1 MRGIGIVFR
10 REMAAYFTSPIAY
23 LIAAAFLLVTAL
35 IFNTNLTLSVTQN
48 PVNVAEVPNALAF
61 FMIFFGPV
69 LTMRLLA
76 EEAREG
82 TMELLLTAPVS
93 EWAIVV
99 GKFFG
104 AWAYYSLLLLL
115 TLVYQVILILATSPE
130 VGQAISAYIGI
141 WLYGGAVLAIGL
153 LFSALTDSQAL
164 AAFLSIAVLTL
175 LYLGEAAGQIVANLD
190 LAALIRTLTLPGHYV
205 GSFAVGLVRFE
216 DIVFF
221 SGVIIIMLYG
231 ALRAL
236 EAHRTGGVGFKA
248 RSLRSLGGTVIG
260 LAVLA
265 VLIGGV
271 YVASANAAITL
282 DMTESRQYSL
292 SPETRS
298 VLNRVEQAGREIRIT
313 GFYSAA
319 TIGYRQLDDAIARLY
334 EAETD
339 GLISREYHDPTENV
353 TLAEQFNVQIDGE
366 LFVSYLDE
374 AGRVDFST
382 VRRVNAENS
391 QERNLSNAI
400 LRLLDINRFQ
410 IGFEIGSSNLD
421 PEDTSD
427 RGISGVLN
435 GLEANGITTRA
446 INLNQLGASGL
457 DVPTEVTAL
466 VLTEMR
472 EPLSDLG
479 LRVFQRYLDRGGR
492 AFILADADFGAT
504 PFLSASDPLNNY
516 LWEAF
521 GIRMADAVII
531 DGISNA
537 GSELDIL
544 SYATSDGSTI
554 TDRINNPENL
564 SSQALFR
571 IARAVEIDP
580 QPPVQNGM
588 VIATSPQS
596 YGETN
601 FEALALSNQYAFDIT
616 EDIAGP
622 LNAAAWAN
630 NTETGARVIL
640 IGDSNFITNGLV
652 QNPQGNG
659 ILFTDGIT
667 WLTGFGES
675 LVFAPQARTTN
686 IPTVFL
692 STQALDTIALVTV
705 VLLPGLVVALG
716 LGVRWVRGRR

>member
-23 LIAAAFLLVTAL
+23 LIATAFLLVTAL

-48 PVNVAEVPNALAF
+48 PVNVAEVPNALSF
-61 FMIFFGPV
+61 FLIFFGPV

-141 WLYGGAVLAIGL
+141 WLYGGAVLSIGL

-236 EAHRTGGVGFKA
+236 EAHRTGGVGFRA
-248 RSLRSLGGTVIG
+248 RSLRSLGGTVTG
-260 LAVLA
+260 LAVLL

-271 YVASANAAITL
+271 YVASANAAISL

-292 SPETRS
+292 SPETRA

-366 LFVSYLDE
+366 LFVSYLDA
-374 AGRVDFST
+374 AGRVDFTT

-410 IGFEIGSSNLD
+410 IGFEVGSSNLD

-435 GLEANGITTRA
+435 GLEANGINTRA
-446 INLNQLGASGL
+446 INLNQLGESGL

-521 GIRMADAVII
+521 GIRMADAVVI
-531 DGISNA
+531 DGLSNA

-596 YGETN
+596 YGETD

-616 EDIAGP
+616 DDIAGP
-622 LNAAAWAN
+622 LNVAAWAN

-705 VLLPGLVVALG
+705 VILPGLVVALG

>member
-1 MRGIGIVFR
+1 
-10 REMAAYFTSPIAY
+10 MAAYFTSPIAY

-130 VGQAISAYIGI
+130 VGQAVSAYIGI

-221 SGVIIIMLYG
+221 SGVIVIMLYG

-236 EAHRTGGVGFKA
+236 ESHRTGGLGFKA
-248 RSLRSLGGTVIG
+248 RGLRSLGGTVTG
-260 LAVLA
+260 LAVLI
-265 VLIGGV
+265 VMVGGV

-292 SPETRS
+292 SSETVA
-298 VLNRVEQAGREIRIT
+298 VLNRVEQANREIRIT
-313 GFYSAA
+313 GFYSAE

-339 GLISREYHDPTENV
+339 GLITREYHDPTENV

-410 IGFEIGSSNLD
+410 IGFEVGSSNLD

-446 INLNQLGASGL
+446 INLNQLGATGL

-531 DGISNA
+531 DGLSNA

-554 TDRINNPENL
+554 TDRINNPENM

-571 IARAVEIDP
+571 ITRAVEINPD
-580 QPPVQNGM
+580 PPVQNGM

-601 FEALALSNQYAFDIT
+601 FENV
-616 EDIAGP
+616 
-622 LNAAAWAN
+622 AAWAN
-630 NTETGARVIL
+630 NTTTGARVIL

-705 VLLPGLVVALG
+705 VILPGLVVAFG
-716 LGVRWVRGRR
+716 LGVRWLRFGATTNWQ

>member
-248 RSLRSLGGTVIG
+248 RSLRSLGGTVTG
-260 LAVLA
+260 LAVLV

-410 IGFEIGSSNLD
+410 IGFEVGSSNLD

-596 YGETN
+596 YGETD
-601 FEALALSNQYAFDIT
+601 FESLALSNQYAFDIT